1 MFPSLLTIDKDLNV
15 EGKEEDPGGKNI
27 ERHTQLE
34 TLITLQKQEE
44 K

>member
-1 MFPSLLTIDKDLNV
+1 MFQLLLIIVKVQN
-15 EGKEEDPGGKNI
+15 EKEEDPGGKNI

-34 TLITLQKQEE
+34 MLITLQKQEE